1 MKKIIP
7 ITIEMEIRIYI
18 KKEGGRKVSDA
29 TDTGLLSNTA
39 GKSGLISI
47 GFINLKVLIEVCTI

>member
-1 MKKIIP
+1 
-7 ITIEMEIRIYI
+7 MEIRIYI

>member
-1 MKKIIP
+1 
-7 ITIEMEIRIYI
+7 MEIRIYI

-47 GFINLKVLIEVCTI
+47 GVINLKVLIEVCTI